1 MGREQF
7 LVQTVMELVHTLHME
22 SKSYVRLVEGREEL
36 YAELVS
42 VSMETILMIS
52 KTLEESWIECQTKH
66 RRFSESIE
74 RRGLFHPK

>member
-7 LVQTVMELVHTLHME
+7 LVQTVMELVHTLHTE
-22 SKSYVRLVEGREEL
+22 NKSYVRLVEGKVEL

-42 VSMETILMIS
+42 VSTEMILMTS

-66 RRFSESIE
+66 
-74 RRGLFHPK
+74 

>member
-1 MGREQF
+1 
-7 LVQTVMELVHTLHME
+7 MELAHTSHME

-52 KTLEESWIECQTKH
+52 KTLEE
-66 RRFSESIE
+66 
-74 RRGLFHPK
+74 